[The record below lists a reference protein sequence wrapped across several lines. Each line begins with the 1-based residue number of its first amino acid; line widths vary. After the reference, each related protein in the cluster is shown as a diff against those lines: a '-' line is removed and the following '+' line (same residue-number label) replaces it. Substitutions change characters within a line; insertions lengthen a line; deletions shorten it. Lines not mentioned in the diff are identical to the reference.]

1 MTNRNIDNLAGCDV
15 RHGTLPEGGGRVPDP
30 DFHHVA
36 TGLYFWPGAVPG
48 LRDERMSFG
57 SNPYYEKTTRM
68 NTEPTPKRE
77 FTGVWIPAIIWE
89 RADLNCTEKCL
100 LAEIHALGGHRGNCF
115 AGNEYLGKQVG
126 GLSPVR
132 IGAIISKLKGLGLIR
147 QVSFDGRVRKLQ
159 TLFDAKCGNEADPSK
174 MRGRSNQKRGGGPI
188 ENEGALIVEGKI
200 EKKIEEEEITPADAG
215 DVTKPESEPVV
226 EKPKAPVKIFAE
238 QWWGAYKRHNGMPYS
253 PPNRA
258 ADFAA
263 AKRITSNGRSVAE
276 LIELAEFAWE
286 PGNLEPFYWS
296 QAQSIAGFALR
307 LTNIQA
313 AFVAKRGRKLSA
325 EEREEN
331 VRNGQAHLNALADW

>member
-1 MTNRNIDNLAGCDV
+1 
-15 RHGTLPEGGGRVPDP
+15 
-30 DFHHVA
+30 
-36 TGLYFWPGAVPG
+36 
-48 LRDERMSFG
+48 
-57 SNPYYEKTTRM
+57 M

-215 DVTKPESEPVV
+215 DV
-226 EKPKAPVKIFAE
+226 
-238 QWWGAYKRHNGMPYS
+238 S
-253 PPNRA
+253 PPVIELKKSDASKANGKHQEFIRLWSDA
-258 ADFAA
+258 FLRCTGFPYLFAGGKDGA
-263 AKRITSNGRSVAE
+263 NVKRLVSNGQTPAQ

-286 PGNLEPFYWS
+286 PGNMSQFYS
-296 QAQSIAGFALR
+296 SNSQSIGGFMKFLPQ
-307 LTNIQA
+307 IQH

-331 VRNGQAHLNALADW
+331 VRNGQAHLNVLADW

>member
-253 PPNRA
+253 PPNARREPRQQAKETDEAWLKGLESNPAYAGLDVAREHAKMVAWCSVNGKQPSRRRFVNWLNRA
-258 ADFAA
+258 EKPMRVTRATTEDEHL
-263 AKRITSNGRSVAE
+263 K
-276 LIELAEFAWE
+276 
-286 PGNLEPFYWS
+286 
-296 QAQSIAGFALR
+296 GF
-307 LTNIQA
+307 
-313 AFVAKRGRKLSA
+313 
-325 EEREEN
+325 
-331 VRNGQAHLNALADW
+331 

>member
-200 EKKIEEEEITPADAG
+200 EKKIEEEEDVSRLVDVGGCGGDARREPRQQAKETDEAWLKGLESNPAYAG
-215 DVTKPESEPVV
+215 LDVAREHAKMVAWCSVNGKQPSRRRFVNWLNRA
-226 EKPKAPVKIFAE
+226 EKPMRVT
-238 QWWGAYKRHNGMPYS
+238 
-253 PPNRA
+253 RA
-258 ADFAA
+258 TTEDEHL
-263 AKRITSNGRSVAE
+263 K
-276 LIELAEFAWE
+276 
-286 PGNLEPFYWS
+286 
-296 QAQSIAGFALR
+296 GF
-307 LTNIQA
+307 
-313 AFVAKRGRKLSA
+313 
-325 EEREEN
+325 
-331 VRNGQAHLNALADW
+331 